1 LHAGAELVDAMLSHD
16 FSTRSQV
23 SETSGR
29 GVGLAALASAVSQ
42 LGGTLAVDSE
52 AGRGTRWTLS
62 FPNV

>member
-1 LHAGAELVDAMLSHD
+1 MLSHD